1 MTEVTFDDIRTGLAH
16 VMRNV
21 TVQEET
27 RPVPLDPEHYW
38 YPSQALDPSRVGH
51 QLIGRTIS
59 GTALC
64 GTEVVTS
71 DWSMVHHDGEM
82 PRFGMCPKCVVQR
95 SGALRGGR

>member
-1 MTEVTFDDIRTGLAH
+1 MTEVTFDDVHARLSH

-27 RPVPLDPEHYW
+27 RPVPLDPKRYW
-38 YPSQALDPSRVGH
+38 YPIQALGPSHVGH

-64 GTEVVTS
+64 GSEVVTS